1 MNKLYT
7 ILIIVFLAGCY
18 PQYDSYQSASNSFRL
33 ACEANSIETSLISAG
48 DKLTITATCTK
59 AK

>member
-7 ILIIVFLAGCY
+7 LLIIVFLAGCSV
-18 PQYDSYQSASNSFRL
+18 QYQSYSSASDSFRS